1 MDKCF
6 SFALGFRILPSVPLS
21 YFQAFKE
28 LPRKDFNVIIHLIFL
43 SIMMLIVLLPQ
54 YFVADSGLGA
64 GPFKI
69 KLTLQDGS
77 SSITDGVVLNAV
89 IGDA

>member
-1 MDKCF
+1 M
-6 SFALGFRILPSVPLS
+6 I
-21 YFQAFKE
+21 
-28 LPRKDFNVIIHLIFL
+28 
-43 SIMMLIVLLPQ
+43 LIVLPPQ

-77 SSITDGVVLNAV
+77 SSITDGVVLNSV